1 MTVVNCCELALAYRK
16 SRFAF
21 DLKIVIPPAPE
32 DEPITLEEARHHL
45 RVDTYG
51 SPPTSD
57 DDDWLTDIGI
67 PAARM
72 WAEGYTGLSLAPQTL
87 ELVARQ
93 FPPQYFELPFG
104 PVQSI
109 VSVDYTDTADDPQ
122 VFTDYELN
130 NYPSPAVLEPAYGFS
145 WPTALDWTNSVR
157 VRYEAGYTLPDVSP
171 AGFVL
176 TSRLKIG
183 MLLMLGSLY
192 ENRED
197 ASALN
202 LNHIPNGARTFLDFD
217 RIRRGF
223 A

>member
-1 MTVVNCCELALAYRK
+1 MKVVVPV
-16 SRFAF
+16 
-21 DLKIVIPPAPE
+21 DPA

-51 SPPTSD
+51 SPATSD

-72 WAEGYTGLSLAPQTL
+72 WAEGYTGLSLAPQTI
-87 ELVARQ
+87 EIVARQ
-93 FPPQYFELPFG
+93 FPAEYFELPFG
-104 PVQSI
+104 PVQAI
-109 VSVDYTDTADDPQ
+109 VSVEYTDALGVPQ
-122 VFTDYELN
+122 PFTDYELDG
-130 NYPSPAVLEPAYGFS
+130 YRMPAVLQPAYGFT

-157 VRYEAGYTLPDVSP
+157 VRYQAGYSLPSHSP

-183 MLLMLGSLY
+183 ILLMLGHLY

-197 ASALN
+197 TSTLN
-202 LNHIPNGARTFLDFD
+202 LSLIPNGARTFLDFD
-217 RIRRGF
+217 RTRRGF